1 MKPII
6 RSYLIEANLG
16 ATVPG
21 NGTNLIFTDYP
32 QLRKIYV
39 CGIQAFDQSQVLLSP
54 QGRSVVPAL
63 NGTLLTLIDENQKE
77 LIYKY
82 PMQDLNPFNTSGF
95 YRDIRPFPLQL
106 TKSYLTI
113 QDNTGLSANE
123 SFLLNV
129 FYFESKDAA
138 KFLNTRK

>member
-6 RSYLIEANLG
+6 RSYLIEANVG

-21 NGTNLIFTDYP
+21 SNQNLIFTDYP
-32 QLRKIYV
+32 QLRKVYV
-39 CGIQAFDQSQVLLSP
+39 CGVQTFDVNQVARSP
-54 QGRSVVPAL
+54 QGRTVVSTL
-63 NGTLLTLIDENQKE
+63 VGTVLTLMDENQKE

-82 PMQDLNPFNTSGF
+82 PLFDLNPFSVGGF

-113 QDNTGLSANE
+113 LDPAGINANE